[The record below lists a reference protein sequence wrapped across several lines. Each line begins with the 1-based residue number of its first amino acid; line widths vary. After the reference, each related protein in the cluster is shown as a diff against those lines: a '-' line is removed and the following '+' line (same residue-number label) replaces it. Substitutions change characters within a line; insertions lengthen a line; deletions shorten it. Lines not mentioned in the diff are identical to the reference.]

1 MYIDN
6 TVLKTQKEKNKC
18 SYLGEILKSFRSY
31 NMRLNPTKLSFG
43 VQVGK
48 ILGFMMAKREIKV
61 NPNKFQAI
69 IDMTRF
75 TIMKEV

>member
-1 MYIDN
+1 
-6 TVLKTQKEKNKC
+6 
-18 SYLGEILKSFRSY
+18 
-31 NMRLNPTKLSFG
+31 MRLNPTKLSFG

-61 NPNKFQAI
+61 NPKKFQAI